1 MTTTN
6 RSDIVHADKKYVWHP
21 YTSMDRYVAEV
32 DPLVIHRAEGSR
44 LYDVDGT
51 NYIDANSS
59 WWVATLGHNHP
70 RLVQALTRQA
80 QQLCHTSLAGVTHE
94 NAALLAQELVHVAP
108 KGLEKVFYSDNGS
121 TAVEAAL
128 KLALKFWHN
137 EGQFERKRFVAFDG
151 AFHGETV
158 GASSLCGVE
167 IFRRPFAGVLLECIF
182 VPPPERSDP
191 NDDTSYARAFDAL
204 ERLVGEGKNAI
215 AAVVLEPLVQG
226 AAGMRMYDAAYLKH
240 AREVCDRH
248 DVLLIIDEVFTGYG
262 RTGGMWAC
270 DAAGISPDIMCLAK
284 GFTGGVLPMSATM
297 TNARVFDAFLGPPER
312 AFHHGHSYCG
322 NPLGAAVAREV
333 LRVFQDEQ
341 VLERAAPKATRIATA
356 FEAMRGLPGVV
367 RTRSCGM
374 IGALDMSADAG
385 YLGGIGWRVYAEARK
400 RGAYL
405 RPLGDVVYVAPPVN
419 IADADL
425 DTLLNIV
432 EESVRAAMRA

>member
-1 MTTTN
+1 MTAKT
-6 RSDIVHADKKYVWHP
+6 RSDIVQADKTYVWHP

-51 NYIDANSS
+51 NYLDGNSS

-70 RLVQALTRQA
+70 RLVAALKKQAE
-80 QQLCHTSLAGVTHE
+80 QLCHVSLAGVTHE
-94 NAALLAQELVHVAP
+94 NAAILAEELVQIAP
-108 KGLEKVFYSDNGS
+108 RGLNKVFYSDNGS

-137 EGQFERKRFVAFDG
+137 EGQLERKRFVAFDG

-167 IFRRPFAGVLLECIF
+167 VFRRPFAGVLLDCIF
-182 VPPPERSDP
+182 VPPPERTDSSDEP
-191 NDDTSYARAFDAL
+191 SYARAFEAL
-204 ERLVGEGKNAI
+204 ERMVRDGRNTI

-240 AREVCDRH
+240 AREVCDRY
-248 DVLLIIDEVFTGYG
+248 DVLLVIDEVFTGYG

-270 DAAGISPDIMCLAK
+270 DAAGISPDLMCVAK
-284 GFTGGVLPMSATM
+284 GFTGGVLPMSATL
-297 TNARVFDAFLGPPER
+297 TNQRVFDAFLGAPER

-333 LRVFQDEQ
+333 LRVFQDER
-341 VLERAAPKATRIATA
+341 VLERVVPKAQRIAQA
-356 FEAMRGLPGVV
+356 FASMRGLPGVV
-367 RTRSCGM
+367 RTRSLGM
-374 IGALDMSADAG
+374 IGALDTSSDAG

-419 IADADL
+419 ITDEDL
-425 DTLLNIV
+425 DTLLRIV
-432 EESVRAAMRA
+432 EESVRAAVMT